1 MPPKGRGRG
10 GRHGGRH
17 GTVAQPN
24 QTPKAKTL
32 LEVRESRTS
41 PLFQEINIPQG
52 LKKVEDR
59 IIFFKELLPPKLAN
73 ASLNLDTGYT
83 LMDWMESR
91 ESPLK
96 GVLTVQTKSGQVLGK
111 HAYQKRIALMDPYR
125 WMKYN
130 ERPADPFFWQFS
142 GSGDVSAPENQA
154 YIDVVGSY
162 LASRL
167 RGALGTS
174 HFCEFYG
181 AFRAVADC
189 FLYNLEDDLEDF
201 RFTKWFWNALDAGI
215 FGLRVIDKGTG
226 RQLTREEVHELLRPD
241 ADLLTNT
248 SDSDSERGE
257 NTDDESHSTESVG
270 AESLP
275 DCLDTRHLG
284 ASQDLEA
291 VELEDTSSI
300 ASEAANENIII
311 RKGPG
316 SIHTVRTMTT
326 ASDLESFADDYSV
339 HAELYHMPVAVMFLE
354 QMEGAMDDLLEQHLY
369 TPIKTEEQKAQWSAW
384 LFQICAALSQLQST
398 FALTH
403 NDLHTNNVL
412 WKSTEQEFLWYRTKS
427 GLVWKVPTFGRIF
440 TVIDY
445 GRAIFTLNGFTCISS
460 DYDDGHDAAG
470 MYNFGPLLDKSM
482 PKVYPNRSFDLCR
495 LACSLLRA
503 MYPQTPPEKS
513 KGKVLSKERSWEI
526 KETVEPLFNL
536 VWSWLVDTEGVNVL
550 EEEYGDEKYPGFDLY
565 QVIAATVK
573 SAIPEDQLKK
583 SVFTH
588 FQWKGDVPA
597 GVQCSAL
604 P

>member
-10 GRHGGRH
+10 GRNSVV
-17 GTVAQPN
+17 TN
-24 QTPKAKTL
+24 QIQVPKGKTL
-32 LEVRESRTS
+32 LEVRESS
-41 PLFQEINIPQG
+41 NAPLFQGINTPQG
-52 LKKVEDR
+52 LKKLEDR
-59 IIFFKELLPPKLAN
+59 IIFFKELLSPKLAN
-73 ASLNLDTGYT
+73 VSLNLDTGYT
-83 LMDWMESR
+83 LIDWIESR
-91 ESPLK
+91 ESQYK
-96 GVLTVQTKSGQVLGK
+96 GVLTVQTKSGNSIVK

-130 ERPADPFFWQFS
+130 ERPSDPFFWQFS
-142 GSGDVSAPENQA
+142 GYGDISSPENQG

-167 RGALGTS
+167 RGTLGTP

-201 RFTKWFWNALDAGI
+201 RFTKWFWDAI
-215 FGLRVIDKGTG
+215 DAKKFGLRVVEKGSG
-226 RQLTREEVHELLRPD
+226 RQLSREEIQELLRPD

-248 SDSDSERGE
+248 SDSDSDSDSGSDSDSDSDG
-257 NTDDESHSTESVG
+257 NSLG

-275 DCLDTRHLG
+275 GIRSEST
-284 ASQDLEA
+284 QDKHSNFHA

-300 ASEAANENIII
+300 PSEAANENILI

-326 ASDLESFADDYSV
+326 ASDDDSFAEDYSV
-339 HAELYHMPVAVMFLE
+339 HAELYEMPVAVMFLE
-354 QMEGAMDDLLEQHLY
+354 HMEGAMDDLLEERLY
-369 TPIKTEEQKAQWSAW
+369 TPLKTEEQKAQWTAW
-384 LFQICAALSQLQST
+384 LFQICAALSQLQG
-398 FALTH
+398 ALRLTH

-412 WKSTEQEFLWYRTKS
+412 WKPTEQEYIWYKGQN

-440 TVIDY
+440 TIIDY
-445 GRAIFTLNGFTCISS
+445 GRAIFTMNNFTCVSS

-482 PKVYPNRSFDLCR
+482 PKVTPNRSFDLCR

-503 MYPQTPPEKS
+503 FYPQIPPEKV
-513 KGKVLSKERSWEI
+513 KGKVLSKEGSWEV

-536 VWSWLVDTEGVNVL
+536 VWSWLIDSSGVNVL
-550 EEEYGDEKYPGFDLY
+550 EEEDGEEKYPGFDLY
-565 QVIAATVK
+565 QVIAATVN
-573 SAIPEDQLKK
+573 SAVPEDQLKK
-583 SVFTH
+583 GVFTP
-588 FQWKGDVPA
+588 FQWKGVVPLEI
-597 GVQCSAL
+597 QYSTL
-604 P
+604 L